1 MESTARDRSLLG
13 RMMGAA
19 RLDVAVYEDV
29 EHDASATGQA
39 AVVVGFVSAAA
50 AIGGVGRDG
59 FAIIGPVLAAY
70 AGWLLWSGVVFLIG
84 QNLMRGTATWGEVL
98 RTVGFAQSPG
108 VLYALAFLPLIG
120 GLVAVVVWAWMLLTV
135 FVAVRQALDVSSGA
149 ALVTVVLGWIPYV
162 ILQVLTRIFT
172 GVWPNLI

>member
-1 MESTARDRSLLG
+1 MESTIRDRSLLG
-13 RMMGAA
+13 RMLGAA

-29 EHDASATGQA
+29 EHDTSATAQA
-39 AVVVGFVSAAA
+39 GVVVGLVAVATA
-50 AIGGVGRDG
+50 VGGLGGSG
-59 FAIIGPVLAAY
+59 FALFGSIVAAY

-84 QNLMRGTATWGEVL
+84 QHLMNGTATWGEVL

-108 VLYALAFLPLIG
+108 VLYALAFLPLLG
-120 GLVAVVVWAWMLLTV
+120 GLISGAVWVWLLLAV

-149 ALVTVVLGWIPYV
+149 ALLTVLLGWIPYV
-162 ILQVLTRIFT
+162 ILQLATRILT